1 MSVPNTPGPA
11 RLVTILTFVILYY
24 PILALGGVGAP
35 DVPVPV
41 LQRVSFHASPPVPV
55 LSLDEIS
62 TRLSPIV
69 NGSARQA
76 APYLRSLTE
85 YWPLSP
91 ERRLLPASIIF
102 IMLAAAAVV
111 TAASILFLFRWLRKR
126 EIGGTRLW
134 PVAPVAG
141 MLGGMMAFLAI
152 SRLLARPLDFAGVMR
167 PILIVIGGLA
177 AGGGGSIVEVWLKR
191 RDVTLDYRE
200 RLAERASAVRAS
212 ADLLRNRTEETKALC
227 RPIDTSGEDALRQMC
242 DQELAFTEQAVA
254 EMSLA
259 DLQQK
264 ATVFDQL
271 QTKLRE
277 AVQESNA
284 RLYKYYDEDWQRYNH
299 CLTLASGYGFAIGEM
314 LEGPDFAALTAMDYR
329 EVLQLQT
336 ALNERHEAA
345 ARTLAEGVEKLAG
358 RIRTEVDPDFKRAGL
373 DIARDYLA
381 QGRYS
386 EGMEEFLQELS
397 EIQYAL
403 GNTVSGLDRE
413 IRAVLESLR
422 TIVTDVLMPTA
433 ANQGDDVSVHYYGE
447 VLGEVDKL
455 GDLPGDKARLPDFM
469 RTVSV
474 VRRPGGAHGEPRLKA
489 GGEDCLAGNQCHGKR
504 PPRLQLEHEA

>member
-1 MSVPNTPGPA
+1 M
-11 RLVTILTFVILYY
+11 
-24 PILALGGVGAP
+24 
-35 DVPVPV
+35 
-41 LQRVSFHASPPVPV
+41 
-55 LSLDEIS
+55 
-62 TRLSPIV
+62 
-69 NGSARQA
+69 
-76 APYLRSLTE
+76 
-85 YWPLSP
+85 
-91 ERRLLPASIIF
+91 
-102 IMLAAAAVV
+102 
-111 TAASILFLFRWLRKR
+111 
-126 EIGGTRLW
+126 
-134 PVAPVAG
+134 
-141 MLGGMMAFLAI
+141 
-152 SRLLARPLDFAGVMR
+152 
-167 PILIVIGGLA
+167 
-177 AGGGGSIVEVWLKR
+177 
-191 RDVTLDYRE
+191 
-200 RLAERASAVRAS
+200 AERASAVRAS

-242 DQELAFTEQAVA
+242 EQELAFTEQAVA

-299 CLTLASGYGFAIGEM
+299 CLTLAGGYGFAIGEM

-336 ALNERHEAA
+336 ALNERYEAA

-386 EGMEEFLQELS
+386 EGLEEFLQELS

-403 GNTVSGLDRE
+403 GNIVSGLDRE

-433 ANQGDDVSVHYYGE
+433 ANQGDEVSVHYYGE
-447 VLGEVDKL
+447 VLGEVDRL

-474 VRRPGGAHGEPRLKA
+474 VGALGELMVSLGSRLAEKIASLETSVMEKTPRGYNWSMKTDSLARLTGLSPAGGKPVGIHDRMSLVKAGPSILETAAHAHRDYSVAHELLINYANVEYLVDEKVETGAEVNVTDLPVSRKYAAEYLELYRLKHP
-489 GGEDCLAGNQCHGKR
+489 GQFRIDRDLG
-504 PPRLQLEHEA
+504 RLTSISGFQPVEPVETRG